1 MQVSFI
7 SKLLKIKALR
17 EGQGNVI
24 EAIIKC
30 TLPGNSYLAMILVP
44 VACVNLVV
52 EMGLITMQVP
62 NSIIFGIA
70 PLCIVADKNTLIVVV

>member
-1 MQVSFI
+1 MQVSFV

-24 EAIIKC
+24 VAIIKC
-30 TLPGNSYLAMILVP
+30 TLQGNSYLAMILVP

-52 EMGLITMQVP
+52 EMGLTAMVP
-62 NSIIFGIA
+62 DSIIFGIVL
-70 PLCIVADKNTLIVVV
+70 LCIVAAENTLIVVV